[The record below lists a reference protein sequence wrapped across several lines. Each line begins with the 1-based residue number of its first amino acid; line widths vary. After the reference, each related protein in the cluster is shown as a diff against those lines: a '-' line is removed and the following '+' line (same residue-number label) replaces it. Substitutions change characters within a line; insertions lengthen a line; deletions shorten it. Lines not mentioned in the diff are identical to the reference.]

1 MDHQLDSA
9 VHHLL
14 TQVFLNKSLNQKY
27 HLIII
32 DYILYIT
39 VANNLATVLF
49 I

>member
-9 VHHLL
+9 VHHL
-14 TQVFLNKSLNQKY
+14 QVFLNKSLNQKY

-32 DYILYIT
+32 EYILYIT
-39 VANNLATVLF
+39 VAKNLATVLF